1 MATGRGGTAK
11 SKKQVVSD
19 FRRGEILEAARRV
32 FARKGFE
39 RGIMDEIAREA
50 AIAKGTVYLYFR
62 SKTAI
67 FKAVLDHEMK
77 LQNQR
82 TMERME
88 TADTLREK
96 MRAFSLARIES
107 AETNRALFR
116 VMDSESGGLAFTR
129 TQYHNLLHEPV
140 ERLAEAIAEAA
151 RRGAIRQV
159 PAEQT
164 AWLIVDM
171 TRGTIQRRLMGRSE
185 RTPQEDAE
193 FLAEFLWTA
202 LAVPR
207 RGRR

>member
-1 MATGRGGTAK
+1 
-11 SKKQVVSD
+11 
-19 FRRGEILEAARRV
+19 
-32 FARKGFE
+32 
-39 RGIMDEIAREA
+39 
-50 AIAKGTVYLYFR
+50 
-62 SKTAI
+62 
-67 FKAVLDHEMK
+67 
-77 LQNQR
+77 
-82 TMERME
+82 ME

-129 TQYHNLLHEPV
+129 TQYHSLLHEPV

-151 RRGAIRQV
+151 RRGEIRRV

-185 RTPQEDAE
+185 RTPMEDAE

-202 LAVPR
+202 LAVAR